1 MFLYCQDKNWCG
13 WRHHA
18 GSGYVKVNLEQFLVC
33 LFVAVY
39 AQLACVPVLTHWC
52 RLAGRTDAQCASISS
67 LTTCMRRQLL
77 ETSSTR
83 LKAAKRSYRANNGQ
97 APRWSQTWERAME
110 LVQSQWSTQAR
121 QLPMLFL
128 RMVPTGRLEVQP
140 STASGLKRNSR
151 RTYNGSLEY
160 RGMYSSS

>member
-1 MFLYCQDKNWCG
+1 MRVEASCRQRVCKGKFG
-13 WRHHA
+13 A
-18 GSGYVKVNLEQFLVC
+18 IPC
-33 LFVAVY
+33 LFVSSY
-39 AQLACVPVLTHWC
+39 MCWTRLCSSLTHWC

-67 LTTCMRRQLL
+67 LTTCMRRHLL
-77 ETSSTR
+77 DTSSAR

-97 APRWSQTWERAME
+97 APRWSQTWGRAME

-121 QLPMLFL
+121 HLLMLCL
-128 RMVPTGRLEVQP
+128 RIVPTGRLEVQP